1 MRGERFISG
10 SVSLRV
16 DLRGKQ
22 SLGRALVKTARSLDP
37 ETLASRGSGIKQ
49 REGGDL
55 TDFRVRAMERADR
68 AQWAPLWRRY
78 LDFYRAQ
85 VSDEVDNTTFGRI
98 FDPLEPMHALVA
110 ERCNELIGFAHY
122 LFQRSTWLINSQCY
136 LQDLYV
142 SEAIRG
148 GGVGRALI
156 AAVVGAAKEAGAAR
170 VFWNTHD
177 TNAVARRLYDK
188 VAERSGFIQ
197 YRIEPLG

>member
-1 MRGERFISG
+1 LVYEVDPRGQ
-10 SVSLRV
+10 
-16 DLRGKQ
+16 KQ
-22 SLGRALVKTARSLDP
+22 SLERALVKAAKSFDPGPSASL
-37 ETLASRGSGIKQ
+37 SRVGIKQ

-55 TDFRVRAMERADR
+55 ADFRVRAIERADR
-68 AQWAPLWRRY
+68 ARWMPLWRGY

-85 VSDEVDNTTFGRI
+85 LSDEVDNATFARI
-98 FDPLEPMHALVA
+98 FDPLEPVHALVA
-110 ERCNELIGFAHY
+110 ERGDELIGFAQY

-170 VFWNTHD
+170 VFWNTHE
-177 TNAVARRLYDK
+177 TNAVARRLYDR

-197 YRIEPLG
+197 YRIEPLR